1 MKKKGS
7 RKQSGNRIRIM
18 KKSFIAFAA
27 IVGVI
32 AAATTV
38 SAAGVTRE
46 DAQKKALEAANV
58 KEDQVIFKQADTDTD
73 DGRQIFEVDFF
84 VPGEMKYEFDIDAST
99 GPILEQ
105 EIDLWEADDDME
117 YADLIKAA
125 GTDVKA
131 AETVE
136 GEISELQ
143 AKMIALKDS
152 GFKADEVTFTRCR
165 RDQDDG
171 TWQYEVELK
180 LADGTEYDYEIKA
193 ADGTILD
200 KDIDRD

>member
-7 RKQSGNRIRIM
+7 RKQYGKRIRIM

-84 VPGEMKYEFDIDAST
+84 VPGEMKYEFDIDANT
-99 GPILEQ
+99 GAILEQ

-131 AETVE
+131 AEAVE

-193 ADGTILD
+193 VDGTILD

>member
-7 RKQSGNRIRIM
+7 RKQYGKRIRIM

-84 VPGEMKYEFDIDAST
+84 VPGEMKYEFDIDANT
-99 GPILEQ
+99 GAILEQ

-180 LADGTEYDYEIKA
+180 LADGTIEDVHKTELDQELSAAFKA
-193 ADGTILD
+193 E
-200 KDIDRD
+200 

>member
-7 RKQSGNRIRIM
+7 RKQYGKRIRIM

-46 DAQKKALEAANV
+46 DAQKKSLEAANV

-84 VPGEMKYEFDIDAST
+84 VPGEMKYEFDIDANT
-99 GPILEQ
+99 GAILEQ

-193 ADGTILD
+193 ADGTIMD
-200 KDIDRD
+200 KDIDKD